1 MAMVHVCFRGE
12 LAQLTGSGGMDV
24 AAGTVGEVLR
34 AIRKQYGAP
43 ARREAGRMLITVNQ
57 KSVTLL
63 RGYHTPLSEGDTVSF
78 LPICGGG

>member
-1 MAMVHVCFRGE
+1 MVQVAFRGE
-12 LAQLTGSGGMDV
+12 LARLAGTGGMELEAGSV
-24 AAGTVGEVLR
+24 AEVLR
-34 AIRKQYGAP
+34 AIRARDGAQ

-63 RGYHTPLSEGDTVSF
+63 KGCRTPLSEGDVVAF